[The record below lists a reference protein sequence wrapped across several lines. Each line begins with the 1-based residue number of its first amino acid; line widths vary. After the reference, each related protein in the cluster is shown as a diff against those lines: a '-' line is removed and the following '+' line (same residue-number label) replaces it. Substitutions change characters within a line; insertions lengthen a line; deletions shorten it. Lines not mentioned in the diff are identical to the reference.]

1 MPATK
6 LQDYAA
12 VTPATG
18 DQFFGVDASDTGSNP
33 AGKAKRFLW
42 DDMIAAILALARDSR
57 VTVTNSSG
65 ATIAKGNP
73 VAFGGFNATTGQP
86 NVILADADGTG
97 TMPVI
102 GVAVDDIANTG
113 SGDIVL
119 DGLVVGTSGFPLN
132 TSAFAEGDVLYVS
145 TTAGGLVTS
154 PPAGTWSQQV
164 ATVLRSHATLGLLL
178 VRVRAPGKAIAT
190 LPARAAVT
198 GAELMAT
205 DNDEKLSV
213 DQITAYVRGK
223 QPYIGDSTTART
235 FGLSD
240 MGQHIGFSNSGAIT
254 ATIPTNASVAFPVGT
269 VIALSAD
276 GTGTVTIQGASGITL
291 NGVSANGSTT
301 GKTTVSTAW
310 RGVVLLEKTGTDAW
324 AARGD
329 CAAVS

>member
-6 LQDYAA
+6 IQDYAV

-18 DQFFGVDASDTGSNP
+18 DQFFLVDASDTTLNA
-33 AGKAKRFLW
+33 AGKVKRALW
-42 DDMIAAILALARDSR
+42 DDVVTAILALARDSR
-57 VTVTNSSG
+57 ITVTNSSG
-65 ATIAKGNP
+65 ATIGKGKP
-73 VAFGGFNATTGQP
+73 VAFGGYNATTNQP
-86 NVILADADGTG
+86 NIILADADGTG
-97 TMPVI
+97 TMPVV

-132 TSAFAEGDVLYVS
+132 TSAFAEGDILYVS
-145 TTAGGLVTS
+145 TTAGGFVTS
-154 PPAGTWSQQV
+154 PPTGTWSQQV
-164 ATVLRSHATLGLLL
+164 ATVLRSHATLGVLL
-178 VRVRAPGKAIAT
+178 VRIRAPGKAIAT
-190 LPARAAVT
+190 LPARSAVT

-205 DNDEKLSV
+205 DNDEKISV
-213 DQITAYVRGK
+213 DQIANYTRTK
-223 QPYIGDSTTART
+223 QPYTADSTTART
-235 FGLSD
+235 FALTD
-240 MGQHIGFSNSGAIT
+240 AGQHVGFTNSGAIT
-254 ATIPTNASVAFPVGT
+254 ATIPTNASVAFPIGS

-276 GTGTVTIQGASGITL
+276 GTGTLTIQGANGITL

-301 GKTTVSTAW
+301 GKTTASTAW